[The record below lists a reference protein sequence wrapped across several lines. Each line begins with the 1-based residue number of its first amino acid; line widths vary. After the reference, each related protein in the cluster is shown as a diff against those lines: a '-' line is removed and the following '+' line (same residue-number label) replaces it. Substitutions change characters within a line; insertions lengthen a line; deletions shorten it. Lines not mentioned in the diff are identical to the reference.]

1 MRMGAAHDCDSFSA
15 CESVPP
21 VRPRP
26 LRCSTGGP
34 VTNSRLCS
42 ALRRIAKGGPPRTSV
57 MWNRQRAPCRSP
69 LLISHQTAGGKD
81 VCEAGGGAGGLTT
94 GPN

>member
-21 VRPRP
+21 VYALEAPRP
-26 LRCSTGGP
+26 LRCSAGGP

-42 ALRRIAKGGPPRTSV
+42 ALRRIAKGGPLYPLELQLCGTASVSTVPFTAAHLTSNCGREGRV
-57 MWNRQRAPCRSP
+57 
-69 LLISHQTAGGKD
+69 
-81 VCEAGGGAGGLTT
+81 
-94 GPN
+94 